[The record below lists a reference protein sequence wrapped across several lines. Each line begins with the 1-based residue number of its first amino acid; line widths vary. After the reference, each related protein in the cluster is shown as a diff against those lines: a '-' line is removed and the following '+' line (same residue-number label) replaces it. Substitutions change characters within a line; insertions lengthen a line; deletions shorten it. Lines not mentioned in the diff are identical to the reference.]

1 MSEKRQIPITAVL
14 PVVASLL
21 VRLGL
26 YFGNWLACLLVG
38 LLYFF
43 IACLVGL
50 LACLLDSLARA
61 LARSFAELASLARTE
76 LDLLWHLFVQLS
88 LLDLAALSNS
98 LNLVF
103 E

>member
-21 VRLGL
+21 VCLGL

-43 IACLVGL
+43 IACLVDL
-50 LACLLDSLARA
+50 LACLLDSVDRA
-61 LARSFAELASLARTE
+61 FARSFAELASLARTE
-76 LDLLWHLFVQLS
+76 LDLL
-88 LLDLAALSNS
+88 
-98 LNLVF
+98 
-103 E
+103 

>member
-61 LARSFAELASLARTE
+61 LARSFAELASLAQTE
-76 LDLLWHLFVQLS
+76 LDLLWHLFVRLS
-88 LLDLAALSNS
+88 LLDLAALSYS
-98 LNLVF
+98 LTLVF